1 MKQGRKL
8 QVILEMEN
16 KIWKVHYGCAFA
28 NLLIDLSCR
37 RRIGMERG
45 LLMAD
50 TSTSKGGWKA
60 AWRDNIFRSFGF
72 FMSLVLLVG
81 QLQSL
86 SFLVIL

>member
-1 MKQGRKL
+1 
-8 QVILEMEN
+8 
-16 KIWKVHYGCAFA
+16 
-28 NLLIDLSCR
+28 
-37 RRIGMERG
+37 MERG

-60 AWRDNIFRSFGF
+60 DLKDNIFRSFGS

-86 SFLVIL
+86 NFPVILWG